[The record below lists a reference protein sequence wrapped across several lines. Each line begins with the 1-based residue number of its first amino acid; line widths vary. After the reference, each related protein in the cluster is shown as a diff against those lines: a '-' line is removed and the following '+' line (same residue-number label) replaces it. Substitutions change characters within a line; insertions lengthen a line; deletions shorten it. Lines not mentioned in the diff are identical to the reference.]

1 MRGSPLVR
9 KLVALALEEDLALG
23 DITAELTVSRE
34 HRSSARI
41 ISRQPLV
48 VCGLEIVRMI
58 VEEARFSIDV
68 KERSRDGALVP
79 ADTDL
84 AELEGSTRDILAAER
99 TILNF
104 LQRLSGVATHT
115 REFVSEAHG
124 LVVLDTRKTMPGW
137 RLLDKYAVTVGGG
150 SNHRLSLG
158 DMVLVKNNHID
169 AHSHGIR
176 GALERISE
184 RKPLYMPWEVEVR
197 SLDELRVALEFKP
210 TIVMLDNFSDALVK
224 DAMKLL
230 AQAPHRPLV
239 EVSGGITKERLGPL
253 KGLGIDAVSAGFLT
267 THAPNVD
274 ISLRMKTTYYAS

>member
-23 DITAELTVSRE
+23 DITGELTVSRE

-41 ISRQPLV
+41 ISRQSLV
-48 VCGLEIVRMI
+48 VCGLEVVRMI
-58 VEEARFSIDV
+58 VEEARFSIEV
-68 KERSRDGALVP
+68 KEQSRDGALVP

-84 AELEGSTRDILAAER
+84 VELEGSTRDILAAER

-115 REFVSEAHG
+115 RQFVAEAQG

-169 AHSHGIR
+169 AHSHGMR
-176 GALERISE
+176 GALERMSE

-197 SLDELRVALEFKP
+197 SLDELRVALEYKP

-224 DAMKLL
+224 DAMALM

-239 EVSGGITKERLGPL
+239 EVSGGITKERLGGL
-253 KGLGIDAVSAGFLT
+253 KALGIDAVSAGFLT